1 MCILTYFEIKSDQ
14 PRINALNEMHLCPD
28 DD

>member
-1 MCILTYFEIKSDQ
+1 MFFLTYFEIKSDQ